1 MRRKI
6 SFLLLSLLMLLGAS
20 SAVFAASE
28 TVEVTL
34 DQEYTNAV
42 FQITWENTEAEAA
55 VDIESP
61 AGVHFGNETTPELV
75 TASEGRLLVNV
86 GAASAGIWKV
96 TVTGTALGTVEVG
109 GGQVPDPMDIAAF
122 LVAADA
128 EGLRFPGK

>member
-55 VDIESP
+55 VE
-61 AGVHFGNETTPELV
+61 
-75 TASEGRLLVNV
+75 
-86 GAASAGIWKV
+86 
-96 TVTGTALGTVEVG
+96 
-109 GGQVPDPMDIAAF
+109 PDDEDMEDS
-122 LVAADA
+122 DH
-128 EGLRFPGK
+128 EE

>member
-1 MRRKI
+1 
-6 SFLLLSLLMLLGAS
+6 MLLGAS
-20 SAVFAASE
+20 SAVFAVSE

-55 VDIESP
+55 VEIESP

-86 GAASAGIWKV
+86 GAAPAGIWKV
-96 TVTGTALGTVEVG
+96 TVTGTALGAVEVG
-109 GGQVPDPMDIAAF
+109 GGQVPDPMDIACFFGGCGRRGACAF
-122 LVAADA
+122 LGSDRNH
-128 EGLRFPGK
+128 GSFP